1 MLYRE
6 ELERREYEI
15 LSEKAAKSAA
25 SRGRLVSEE
34 KCDLRTEF
42 QRDRDRIL
50 HSKSFRRLMHKTQ
63 VFLAPEGDHFRTRLT
78 HTLEVAQI
86 ARTISRGLNLN
97 EDLTEAIALGHDL
110 GHTPFGHNGEEILNK
125 IHLSGFKHNVQSLRV
140 VDVLEN
146 TSSRRGLNLTQEVRD
161 GIVNHT
167 GSKLPFTLEGQIVRI
182 SDRIAYINHDI
193 DDAVRGGILK
203 EEDLP
208 SEYTDILGHSSKARL
223 NRMVHDV
230 ITQSMDRPE
239 IHMSD
244 EVWKAMRGLRQYLF
258 EHVYLNPVAKGEE
271 AKVMHMI
278 TNLYHIYMEK
288 PELMPEQFLNM
299 LENGT
304 ASREQIAC
312 DYIAGMTDSYAVHT
326 FEEYFIP
333 KCWKN

>member
-15 LSEKAAKSAA
+15 LSEKATKSAA
-25 SRGRLVSEE
+25 SRGRLISEE

-110 GHTPFGHNGEEILNK
+110 GHTPFGHGEEILNK
-125 IHLSGFKHNVQSLRV
+125 IHLAGFKHNVQSLRV

-167 GSKLPFTLEGQIVRI
+167 GSKLPLTLEGQIVRI

-193 DDAVRGGILK
+193 DDAMRSGVIEMKDIPKPSLELFGRTHRERINNMVVDVIRNSDGKEKIYQSEPFKKELDSLRTRVK
-203 EEDLP
+203 REEDLAKV
-208 SEYTDILGHSSKARL
+208 EVVLSSL
-223 NRMVHDV
+223 YDYFLQNV
-230 ITQSMDRPE
+230 QQLPE
-239 IHMSD
+239 DLKKIAQED
-244 EVWKAMRGLRQYLF
+244 GA
-258 EHVYLNPVAKGEE
+258 EE
-271 AKVMHMI
+271 AVK
-278 TNLYHIYMEK
+278 
-288 PELMPEQFLNM
+288 
-299 LENGT
+299 
-304 ASREQIAC
+304 
-312 DYIAGMTDSYAVHT
+312 DYVAGMTDRFALNTYTELFV
-326 FEEYFIP
+326 P
-333 KCWKN
+333 KAWK

>member
-6 ELERREYEI
+6 ELEKREYEI
-15 LSEKAAKSAA
+15 LSEKAVKSAA
-25 SRGRLVSEE
+25 SRGRLVPEE
-34 KCDLRTEF
+34 KCSLRTEF

-86 ARTISRGLNLN
+86 ARTIARGLNLN

-125 IHLSGFKHNVQSLRV
+125 IHPFGFKHNVQSLRV

-167 GSKLPFTLEGQIVRI
+167 GSQLPFTLEGQIVRI

-193 DDAVRGGILK
+193 DDAMRSGVIGMKDIPKTSLELFGQTHRERINNMVVDVIRNSDGKEKIYQSEPFKKELDSLRTFMFANVYK
-203 EEDLP
+203 SSRVKREEDLAKV
-208 SEYTDILGHSSKARL
+208 EVVLSSL
-223 NRMVHDV
+223 YDYFLQN
-230 ITQSMDRPE
+230 IQQLPE
-239 IHMSD
+239 DLKSI
-244 EVWKAMRGLRQYLF
+244 A
-258 EHVYLNPVAKGEE
+258 AKDGPEE
-271 AKVMHMI
+271 AVK
-278 TNLYHIYMEK
+278 
-288 PELMPEQFLNM
+288 
-299 LENGT
+299 
-304 ASREQIAC
+304 
-312 DYIAGMTDSYAVHT
+312 DYVAGMTDRFALNTYTELFV
-326 FEEYFIP
+326 P
-333 KCWKN
+333 KAWK

>member
-15 LSEKAAKSAA
+15 LSEKAAKSAT

-125 IHLSGFKHNVQSLRV
+125 IHLAGFKHNVQSLRV

-167 GSKLPFTLEGQIVRI
+167 GSKLPLTLEGQIVRI

-193 DDAVRGGILK
+193 DDAMRSGVIEMKDIPKPSLELFGRTHRERINNMVVDVIRNSDGKEKIYQSEPFKKELDSLRTFMFENVYK
-203 EEDLP
+203 SSRVKREEDLAKV
-208 SEYTDILGHSSKARL
+208 EVVLSSL
-223 NRMVHDV
+223 YGYFLQNV
-230 ITQSMDRPE
+230 QQLPE
-239 IHMSD
+239 DLKKIAQED
-244 EVWKAMRGLRQYLF
+244 GA
-258 EHVYLNPVAKGEE
+258 EE
-271 AKVMHMI
+271 AVK
-278 TNLYHIYMEK
+278 
-288 PELMPEQFLNM
+288 
-299 LENGT
+299 
-304 ASREQIAC
+304 
-312 DYIAGMTDSYAVHT
+312 DYVAGMTDRFALNTYTELFV
-326 FEEYFIP
+326 P
-333 KCWKN
+333 KAWK

>member
-125 IHLSGFKHNVQSLRV
+125 IHPSGFKHNVQSLRV

-193 DDAVRGGILK
+193 DDAMRSGVIEMKDIPKSSLELFGRTHRERINNMVVDVIRNSDGKEKIYQSEPFKKELDSLRTFMFANVYK
-203 EEDLP
+203 SSRVKREEDLAKV
-208 SEYTDILGHSSKARL
+208 EVVLSSLYDYFLQNVQQLPDDLKKIAQK
-223 NRMVHDV
+223 DG
-230 ITQSMDRPE
+230 
-239 IHMSD
+239 
-244 EVWKAMRGLRQYLF
+244 A
-258 EHVYLNPVAKGEE
+258 EE
-271 AKVMHMI
+271 AVK
-278 TNLYHIYMEK
+278 
-288 PELMPEQFLNM
+288 
-299 LENGT
+299 
-304 ASREQIAC
+304 
-312 DYIAGMTDSYAVHT
+312 DYVAGMTDRFALNTYTELFV
-326 FEEYFIP
+326 P
-333 KCWKN
+333 KAWK